1 MLWPYLLVRIRKS
14 PWHIST
20 LKNPTPLFRETIKFR
35 TFCESRNNWGI
46 FVNIVAD
53 VLFYVSISRGRYS
66 SMFTKIGARYTG
78 AHSRE
83 ILSTSTKYLNSKFF
97 KGGKASRIVPA
108 PLDIIRRHFV
118 FPGQGAKSC
127 SVCHV
132 SSINDCDWLSLT
144 PSCPRHSWGFT
155 GKNSRGNLRSLSFVT
170 LALETFTLYSRS
182 LARTI
187 FRLVLVSSAK
197 KKNNNNN

>member
-1 MLWPYLLVRIRKS
+1 
-14 PWHIST
+14 
-20 LKNPTPLFRETIKFR
+20 
-35 TFCESRNNWGI
+35 
-46 FVNIVAD
+46 
-53 VLFYVSISRGRYS
+53 
-66 SMFTKIGARYTG
+66 MFTKIGARYTE

-83 ILSTSTKYLNSKFF
+83 ILSTSTTKYLNSKFF

-155 GKNSRGNLRSLSFVT
+155 GKNSRGNLHSLSLVT

-197 KKNNNNN
+197 KKLIKDSSVRGEIISQLFLSKCHPRDWRLKNPQTFAHLVNFSNKRIGHI

>member
-83 ILSTSTKYLNSKFF
+83 ILSTSTTKYLNSKFF

-108 PLDIIRRHFV
+108 PLDIIRRHCFSRPERQVV
-118 FPGQGAKSC
+118 F
-127 SVCHV
+127 
-132 SSINDCDWLSLT
+132 
-144 PSCPRHSWGFT
+144 
-155 GKNSRGNLRSLSFVT
+155 SLSRVQHQWLRLAEPHAKLSSPLVGVYGEKLSGESSLALACHARSWNVHALLT
-170 LALETFTLYSRS
+170 LARSHDISSR
-182 LARTI
+182 TC
-187 FRLVLVSSAK
+187 
-197 KKNNNNN
+197 